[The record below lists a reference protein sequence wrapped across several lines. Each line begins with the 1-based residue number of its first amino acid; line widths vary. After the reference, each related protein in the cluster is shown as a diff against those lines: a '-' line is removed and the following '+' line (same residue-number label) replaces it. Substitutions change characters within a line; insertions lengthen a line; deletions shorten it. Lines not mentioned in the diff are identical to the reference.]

1 MTSADGSAS
10 SLSGGAAD
18 TGDVLTTQSMM
29 AIMLVGVSMI
39 ASLAMVIVV
48 MVTMIRLAGRRVH

>member
-1 MTSADGSAS
+1 
-10 SLSGGAAD
+10 
-18 TGDVLTTQSMM
+18 MM

-48 MVTMIRLAGRRVH
+48 MVTMIRLAGRRVY